1 MISVLAA
8 LSLSDTMHGILGGVL
23 IPLYFLQYAPVYQ
36 SQCRCTMVR
45 SLVSSERSVY
55 RVCVDI
61 TDDDVGVSVCSPC
74 SSVTSSVSIA
84 AAAAAY
90 EQTHRHTHTH
100 IAALSISRF
109 EPTRKKHHSCNNEWC
124 LPHLSLAVPHLGY
137 LLTIVNSSEGLM
149 QVAAWRRGPNFTK
162 FWKCR

>member
-61 TDDDVGVSVCSPC
+61 TDDDVGVSVCSPW

-84 AAAAAY
+84 AAAAAASK
-90 EQTHRHTHTH
+90 HTHTH
-100 IAALSISRF
+100 THTHTHMTRIAALSISRF
-109 EPTRKKHHSCNNEWC
+109 EPTRKKHHS
-124 LPHLSLAVPHLGY
+124 
-137 LLTIVNSSEGLM
+137 
-149 QVAAWRRGPNFTK
+149 
-162 FWKCR
+162 

>member
-84 AAAAAY
+84 AAAAAAAY
-90 EQTHRHTHTH
+90 EQTHKHTQTHTRPASQH
-100 IAALSISRF
+100 SLSRALNRHVRNITLVIMSDVYL
-109 EPTRKKHHSCNNEWC
+109 TY
-124 LPHLSLAVPHLGY
+124 HLLY
-137 LLTIVNSSEGLM
+137 LI
-149 QVAAWRRGPNFTK
+149 
-162 FWKCR
+162 